1 MIDIENKIIE
11 CENNIKV
18 LEENIDSLR
27 KKYARTNKFMD
38 LIISNNIAL
47 RKLYRRLQ
55 YLNKKLMN
63 KKKDIQEELAN
74 EIHKEIEEIIRL
86 EKEEKENNERFK
98 SYSNDRRS

>member
-1 MIDIENKIIE
+1 MLDIENKIIE

-38 LIISNNIAL
+38 LIISNNVAL

-63 KKKDIQEELAN
+63 KKKDIQQEIAN
-74 EIHKEIEEIIRL
+74 EIHKQIEEQIIL
-86 EKEEKENNERFK
+86 EKKEKENNERFK
-98 SYSNDRRS
+98 NYSNDRRS